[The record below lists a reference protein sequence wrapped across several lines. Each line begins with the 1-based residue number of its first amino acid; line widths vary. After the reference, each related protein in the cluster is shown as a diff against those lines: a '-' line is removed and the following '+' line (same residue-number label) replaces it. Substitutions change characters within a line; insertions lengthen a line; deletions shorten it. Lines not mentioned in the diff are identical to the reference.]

1 MNAYRAAY
9 ELGVAQSRILDA
21 TNPYLP
27 AELYTRRM
35 MLAQCWRAGRLHDM
49 PASFNRG
56 SDRMT
61 DENAPADLNEEVGK
75 ARDDLLQLMRRVRE
89 LYEEYGKLD
98 PEQVDVDELGPAMNG
113 AVAVAETIDRLANT
127 QRALNEVYDVF
138 DGAFQ
143 LGSRLRGRS

>member
-1 MNAYRAAY
+1 
-9 ELGVAQSRILDA
+9 
-21 TNPYLP
+21 
-27 AELYTRRM
+27 
-35 MLAQCWRAGRLHDM
+35 
-49 PASFNRG
+49 
-56 SDRMT
+56 MT

-113 AVAVAETIDRLANT
+113 AVAVAETIDRLADT